1 MVEKE
6 RLASEVH
13 KLVDRIGQLSEQL
26 ERVQREARGQS
37 RVSQEFENR
46 HVAIQAQLASVT
58 GERERLGA
66 ALADVSGQLA
76 DLKRSRLLR
85 WGRSLRRLAGLP
97 VRY

>member
-6 RLASEVH
+6 RLESEVH

-26 ERVQREARGQS
+26 ERVQREA
-37 RVSQEFENR
+37 
-46 HVAIQAQLASVT
+46 

-66 ALADVSGQLA
+66 ALAEVSGQLA

-97 VRY
+97 VPY